1 MTNIF
6 PTDFTEKTTP
16 ADNDKILL
24 ADSTDSNKIKYGKYS
39 SFKGA
44 TWNTWPAGADGTDWV
59 SFIRRWAYS
68 WATAYVV
75 NDVVSYNWSSYICI
89 LDSTGNLPTNV
100 TYWSLFAQK
109 GTDGAGA
116 GDMLKSTY
124 DPANIAEQLVWLTAT
139 QTLTNKT
146 ITAPTISTIIN
157 WWTVT
162 LPSGTHTLVSR
173 TSTDTLTNKTL
184 TAPVISTISNT
195 GTLTLPTSTD
205 TLLGRATT
213 DTLTNK
219 RITNRIT
226 TITSSATPTVNTD
239 DCDCVTITE
248 LATDITSM
256 TTNLSWT
263 PTNFQKLIYR
273 IKDDGT
279 ARAITWGAAFV
290 AMWVDLPTTTVISK
304 VLTVWF
310 IYDTVTSKRGCVA
323 SA

>member
-16 ADNDKILL
+16 VSDDKILL
-24 ADSTDSNKIKYGKYS
+24 ADSADSNKIKYGKFS
-39 SFKGA
+39 NFKW
-44 TWNTWPAGADGTDWV
+44 TQWDPWLAGIDWKG
-59 SFIRRWAYS
+59 AYS

-75 NDVVSYNWSSYICI
+75 NDAVSYNWSSYICI
-89 LDSTGNLPTNV
+89 LASTGNLPTNG
-100 TYWSLFAQK
+100 TYWEVLAQK
-109 GTDGAGA
+109 GTDGAWS

-124 DPANIAEQLVWLTAT
+124 DPANVNQQVVWTTAT

-146 ITAPTISTIIN
+146 LTAPTISTITN
-157 WWTVT
+157 SGTVT
-162 LPSGTHTLVSR
+162 IPSGTDTLVSR

-195 GTLTLPTSTD
+195 GTITLPTSTD

-219 RITNRIT
+219 RITSRIT

-239 DCDCVTITE
+239 NCDAVTITA
-248 LATDITSM
+248 LAAAITSM
-256 TTNLSWT
+256 TTNLTGT

-279 ARAITWGAAFV
+279 ARAITWGASFEAKWV
-290 AMWVDLPTTTVISK
+290 ALPTTTVISK

-310 IYDTVTSKRGCVA
+310 IYDTVTSKRWCVA
-323 SA
+323 SVQEA